1 MNKKPLIK
9 KVANVVLVLIL
20 GLVGLFT
27 AYFQQ
32 VHAQG
37 GGVVDP
43 TSQSKR
49 GRIFIPNKTPPLKE
63 KTSSGGIKNP
73 GFENGSDGSWIEYSA
88 LNYYPLIVDST
99 ELPSGVTPH
108 GGAYA
113 VWLGGDESETA
124 YITQTVAI
132 SADAPTLGYWAWI
145 SSQDTCQHD
154 FGKIRINDKDVSV
167 FSLCDQTNT
176 KGWVKRTVDLSAY
189 AGQEVALQF
198 RAETDANGL
207 NSNLFID
214 DVSLEHEY
222 FTFLP
227 YVYKSFNDFNYFDDF
242 SNPASGWKIG
252 NHPNLLYGY
261 LDGEYQIV
269 IKNIESSWFVTPD
282 LVLPVNY
289 RIDVDARGYALAA
302 GQGSYGLVFGTK
314 FGTNGTSYETYQFL
328 VAPDRS
334 FALVKRVMDGS
345 ESKLINWTYSDA
357 INAATYNHLR
367 VDRVGTLIRLYVNT
381 VQVATV
387 DDASFTGIG
396 RDAGLIAYSYD
407 IAAVDTRFDNF
418 SAVWLP

>member
-1 MNKKPLIK
+1 MNTKSLMK
-9 KVANVVLVLIL
+9 KVTNIGLMLIL
-20 GLVGLFT
+20 GLVGLFS
-27 AYFQQ
+27 AYSQQ
-32 VHAQG
+32 AHAQD
-37 GGVVDP
+37 VVDQ
-43 TSQSKR
+43 TSQSKK
-49 GRIFIPNKTPPLKE
+49 GMIFIFNKTQPVAE
-63 KTSSGGIKNP
+63 KTISAGIQNP
-73 GFENGSDGSWIEYSA
+73 GFENGSDGSWTEYSA
-88 LNYYPLIVDST
+88 LGYLPLIVDST
-99 ELPSGVTPH
+99 ELPPGVTPH
-108 GGAYA
+108 NGAYA
-113 VWLGGDESETA
+113 VWLGGGEGETA
-124 YITQTVAI
+124 SITQTVAI
-132 SADAPTLGYWAWI
+132 SANAPTLGYWAWI
-145 SSQDTCQHD
+145 SSQDTCQRD

-176 KGWVKRTVDLSAY
+176 KGWVKRFVDLSAY

-214 DVSLEHEY
+214 DVSLEHNY

-227 YVYKSFNDFNYFDDF
+227 FAYKGYNDFHYFDDF

-252 NHPNLLYGY
+252 NRPNLMFGY

-289 RIDVDARGYALAA
+289 RIDVDARGYELAA

-314 FGTNGTSYETYQFL
+314 FGTNGVAYETYQFL
-328 VAPDRS
+328 VAPDQT
-334 FALVKRVMDGS
+334 FALVKRAMDGT

-357 INAATYNHLR
+357 INASASNHLR

-418 SAVWLP
+418 SAVSLP